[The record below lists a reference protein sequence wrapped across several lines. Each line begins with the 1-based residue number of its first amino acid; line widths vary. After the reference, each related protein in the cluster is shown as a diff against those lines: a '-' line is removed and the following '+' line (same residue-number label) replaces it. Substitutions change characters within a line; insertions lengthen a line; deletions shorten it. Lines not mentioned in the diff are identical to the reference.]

1 MNDSTLILK
10 VKDIINSNDTTA
22 YINKLGTILRNKK
35 IDEKDMSISESQ
47 VEAWKDCFKF
57 LKENLTGIN
66 KNIDLLFEY
75 SLPGTI
81 HERPDVIILTEK
93 KIDYIRI

>member
-1 MNDSTLILK
+1 MLGGYYKMNDSTLILK

-47 VEAWKDCFKF
+47 VKAWKNFFKF

-66 KNIDLLFEY
+66 KNIDLLY
-75 SLPGTI
+75 
-81 HERPDVIILTEK
+81 
-93 KIDYIRI
+93 